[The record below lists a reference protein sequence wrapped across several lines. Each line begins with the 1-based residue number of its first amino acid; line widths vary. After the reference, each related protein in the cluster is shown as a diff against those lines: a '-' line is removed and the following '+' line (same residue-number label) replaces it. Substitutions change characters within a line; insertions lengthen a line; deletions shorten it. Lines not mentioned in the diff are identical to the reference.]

1 MLDFRPPL
9 DTPFL
14 FWWAKLNLPLHM
26 KFQLK
31 GTTIKIMDGALE
43 RFAKVKGKHTMI
55 CPNHSNRHDPQTMFT
70 FGTAAGEYFN
80 FVAAREVFDYDHGLN
95 GWWLQHLGTYS
106 VVRGA
111 ADRESFKTTRR
122 ILSEGKK
129 KLVLFPEGEISRQND
144 TIMPLESGA
153 AQLSFW
159 AMSDLEKHAKESKN
173 GKPET
178 VASSGAT
185 AAGDSTSSESPGFE
199 PIYILPMA
207 FKYTYPRDISS
218 ELRGSLKS
226 LELRLGLKVEE
237 EDTFQARIK
246 RLAETLLST
255 LEKEY
260 NYKKK
265 DGATMNERV
274 KALRVHILKN
284 LAGVLNIELE
294 PNARELESV
303 RILRNKLDD
312 FIYADDSGL
321 SKYEKEVHEDKERTY
336 KTYYKDLNRVVNF
349 ISIYDGY
356 VTERATQE
364 RIAEVLDR
372 METEV
377 IGSEPSLKGSREVLI
392 DVGEPINLGDYWAEY
407 KTHKK
412 ETINKVTDRLF
423 AEISRMLT
431 KMETERTPRYLD

>member
-26 KFQLK
+26 KFHLK

-43 RFAKVKGKHTMI
+43 RFARLKGKHTMI

-144 TIMPLESGA
+144 TIMPLECGA

-159 AMSDLEKHAKESKN
+159 AMSDLEKQAKESKN
-173 GKPET
+173 G
-178 VASSGAT
+178 
-185 AAGDSTSSESPGFE
+185 STDGGGTTELGFE

-207 FKYTYPRDISS
+207 FKYTYPQDITS
-218 ELRGSLKS
+218 ELRGSLKA
-226 LELRLGLKVEE
+226 LEMRLGIKVEE

-260 NYKKK
+260 NFKRPE
-265 DGATMNERV
+265 GASMNERV

-294 PNARELESV
+294 AGARELESV

-312 FIYADDSGL
+312 FIYADDSAL
-321 SKYEKEVHEDKERTY
+321 SKYEREVHEEKERTY
-336 KTYYKDLNRVVNF
+336 KTFYKDLNRVVNF

-356 VTERATQE
+356 VTERSTQE
-364 RIAEVLDR
+364 RVAEVLDR

-377 IGSEPSLKGSREVLI
+377 MGNEPSLKGSREVLI
-392 DVGEPINLGDYWAEY
+392 DVGEPINLGEYWAEY

-412 ETINKVTDRLF
+412 ETSNKVTDRLF
-423 AEISRMLT
+423 AEISRMLS
-431 KMETERTPRYLD
+431 KMENERTPRYLD